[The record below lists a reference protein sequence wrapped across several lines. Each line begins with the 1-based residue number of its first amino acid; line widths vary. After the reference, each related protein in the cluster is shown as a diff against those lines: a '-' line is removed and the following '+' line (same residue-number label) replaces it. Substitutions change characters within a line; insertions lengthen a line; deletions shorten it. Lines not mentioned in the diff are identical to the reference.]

1 MGSSSPM
8 GRHLMNLSFKQ
19 SDKTLIYN
27 TDMTTTVNSLSA
39 EAIKNKILNSKGQF
53 VKVRY
58 RSNPK
63 PKAEF
68 KNILLEKVTSTVI
81 QAGVNYANLSS
92 IKQGI
97 ADGTRG
103 EVQELPFGSWMIDK
117 DTGKSLFP
125 YLITHTPK
133 DSDTEVIY
141 LRMTTSQCDS
151 HRPKSIY
158 YANNEIVDK
167 ATFATYLT
175 NSDAKKLME
184 PSEAPPVYNI
194 KLENLLDIPED
205 ID

>member
-1 MGSSSPM
+1 
-8 GRHLMNLSFKQ
+8 
-19 SDKTLIYN
+19 
-27 TDMTTTVNSLSA
+27 MTTTLNSLSA
-39 EAIKNKILNSKGQF
+39 EAIKNKIFNSKGQF

-92 IKQGI
+92 VKQGI

-133 DSDTEVIY
+133 DSDEEVIY

-175 NSDAKKLME
+175 NSEAKKLME

-194 KLENLLDIPED
+194 KLDNLLDIPED